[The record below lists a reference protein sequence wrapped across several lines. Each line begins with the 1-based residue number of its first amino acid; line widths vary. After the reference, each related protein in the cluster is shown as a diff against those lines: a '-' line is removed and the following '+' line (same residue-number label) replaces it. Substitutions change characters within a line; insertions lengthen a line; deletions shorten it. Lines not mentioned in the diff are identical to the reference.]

1 MCDFLLTPYLGIC
14 STSRGSAV
22 WLQIRQMCR
31 IPTRLYGE
39 DPFVQIWVHIRV
51 LWETTAREYVEQNVR
66 PFTSPHLTSPF
77 LRPNTSPHPICA
89 TNYLL
94 FGATNHRAEEST
106 PGPPAFSMV
115 IRLSCLLFFWWESCD
130 LMCIYDHYWKSMV
143 PYPIACYNLGV
154 RITTY
159 FPSFRNSRK

>member
-106 PGPPAFSMV
+106 HGPPASCILDGDPTFLFVVFLMRKLWFDVHIWSLLEEYGTIPYRMLQLRSKNYY
-115 IRLSCLLFFWWESCD
+115 ILS
-130 LMCIYDHYWKSMV
+130 IIPK
-143 PYPIACYNLGV
+143 
-154 RITTY
+154 
-159 FPSFRNSRK
+159 